1 MASSA
6 TTTQRTDRATR
17 SALLLVGILLIAAN
31 LRAAITAVGPV
42 VDDIRGDLSISGA
55 TASVL
60 VSVPLVAFA
69 VVSPV
74 APVLARHLGI
84 ERALG
89 LAVAV
94 LGVATVVRSLP
105 SMVALWTGTAFL
117 GIAVAV
123 INVVLPSLVKRDYPH
138 QVGQITGLYSSV
150 QGAAAALASGFAVPI
165 AGLTQHGWRL
175 ALGLWAGLAVIAL
188 AVFLPQLRRRS
199 VPGTTAGGPA
209 APAPSRS
216 PWGTPLAW
224 QVTLFMGMQ
233 STVYYTLIT
242 WWPSVEQ
249 AHGTSAAAA
258 GWHLF
263 ALQVAGLLANLATAR
278 LLPRLRDQRLLALGG
293 TGLFVL
299 GIGGQLA
306 APDASLLWIV
316 LAGAG
321 GGVCIVLALSLFG
334 LRTSDHR
341 QAAALSG
348 MAQSVGYALAAVGP
362 VLLGALHDATGS
374 WTAPLVVLLGVLAAQ
389 AAAGALAGR
398 DRVLA

>member
-6 TTTQRTDRATR
+6 TTTPRTDRTTR
-17 SALLLVGILLIAAN
+17 PALLLVGILLIAAN

-42 VDDIRGDLSISGA
+42 VDDIRDDLSISGA

-74 APVLARHLGI
+74 APALARRLGI

-89 LAVAV
+89 AALVV

-123 INVVLPSLVKRDYPH
+123 INVVLPSLVKRDHPH

-165 AGLTQHGWRL
+165 AGVTQHGWRL

-199 VPGTTAGGPA
+199 VPEPAAGRPG

-278 LLPRLRDQRLLALGG
+278 LLPRLGDQRLLALGG

-348 MAQSVGYALAAVGP
+348 MAQSVGYALAAAGP
-362 VLLGALHDATGS
+362 ILLGALHDATGS
-374 WTAPLVVLLGVLAAQ
+374 WTAPLWVLLGVLAVQ
-389 AAAGALAGR
+389 GGAGVLAGR
-398 DRVLA
+398 DRTIG

>member
-1 MASSA
+1 MTSTSTAPELG
-6 TTTQRTDRATR
+6 RR
-17 SALLLVGILLIAAN
+17 SRSWLLLAGILLIAAN

-42 VDDIRGDLSISGA
+42 VDDIRGDLDIGGA

-74 APVLARHLGI
+74 APVLARRFGI

-89 LAVAV
+89 AAVVV
-94 LGVATVVRSLP
+94 LGAATVVRSLP
-105 SMVALWTGTAFL
+105 SQVALWTGTAFL
-117 GIAVAV
+117 GIAIAV
-123 INVVLPSLVKRDYPH
+123 LNVVLPSLVKRDYPH

-165 AGLTQHGWRL
+165 AGVTQHGWRL

-199 VPGTTAGGPA
+199 LPVGAAGGPA
-209 APAPSRS
+209 APAASRS
-216 PWGTPLAW
+216 PWGTALAW

-249 AHGTSAAAA
+249 AHGTSATAA

-263 ALQVAGLLANLATAR
+263 GLQAAGLLANLATAR
-278 LLPRLRDQRLLALGG
+278 LLPRLADQRLLALGG

-299 GIGGQLA
+299 GIAGQLA
-306 APDASLLWIV
+306 LPDASLLWIV

-334 LRTSDHR
+334 LRTHDHR

-348 MAQSVGYALAAVGP
+348 MAQSVGYALAAAGP
-362 VLLGALHDATGS
+362 ILLGALHDATGS
-374 WTAPLVVLLGVLAAQ
+374 WTAPLWVLLGVLAVQ
-389 AAAGALAGR
+389 GTAGVLAGR
-398 DRVLA
+398 NRTIA